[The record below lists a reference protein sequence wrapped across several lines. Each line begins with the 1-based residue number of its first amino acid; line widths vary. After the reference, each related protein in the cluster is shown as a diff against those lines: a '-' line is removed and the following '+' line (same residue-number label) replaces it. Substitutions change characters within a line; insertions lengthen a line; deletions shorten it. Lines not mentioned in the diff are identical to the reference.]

1 MMTIQERLDRS
12 DLCIE
17 AMHFIARGKIF
28 LFSAGG
34 SSCAGIIDPGTFF
47 FALHA
52 AAAIDGAG
60 GKEAHGREK
69 ELLELKN
76 QMRMKADG
84 TRPIT

>member
-1 MMTIQERLDRS
+1 MMVTQERLDCS

-52 AAAIDGAG
+52 VAAIDWG
-60 GKEAHGREK
+60 GTKRGLMGQTKA
-69 ELLELKN
+69 LLELKKLN
-76 QMRMKADG
+76 ANED
-84 TRPIT
+84 

>member
-1 MMTIQERLDRS
+1 MMAIQERLDRS

-34 SSCAGIIDPGTFF
+34 SSCAGVIDPSTFF

-52 AAAIDGAG
+52 AAAIDGSG
-60 GKEAHGREK
+60 RKEAHGSGK
-69 ELLELKN
+69 GLLELKN
-76 QMRMKADG
+76 
-84 TRPIT
+84 